1 MIHEMDS
8 TKVSFSTYS
17 LLNCFIVRKK
27 MRLRSLSFNRRPRS
41 LVAIFLELDLAPMTL
56 VLKLDLDIVKM
67 NVCTENEVP
76 SFSGSK
82 ALA

>member
-27 MRLRSLSFNRRPRS
+27 IRLRSLSVNCPIVS
-41 LVAIFLELDLAPMTL
+41 LQSMFLPSVYA
-56 VLKLDLDIVKM
+56 VG
-67 NVCTENEVP
+67 NNFSRVCLSVCV
-76 SFSGSK
+76 SVCLFVCLFVCLSI
-82 ALA
+82 